1 MKTTCFKLSLL
12 MLTWNF
18 LYRKPRHGLQ
28 KSMSYSDMGSL
39 YVPTFWNALKDH
51 IRHLC
56 QPSSFHKQLP
66 LWLWCSRHQIFSHHS
81 CLFHSHF
88 FFFFFSRIFT
98 WSQLGW
104 ETDLSWSWLCL
115 CALTWVITKLKAQGV
130 CFKPLPLR
138 KLNHLFKVQ
147 QQTFGLV
154 LTLSHIKFN
163 NF

>member
-1 MKTTCFKLSLL
+1 MDCRNQCLILIWDLYMYLHSEMLLRTTLDIFVNQAHFINNFHYGSDAQGIGFSPTTAVCSI
-12 MLTWNF
+12 LT
-18 LYRKPRHGLQ
+18 
-28 KSMSYSDMGSL
+28 
-39 YVPTFWNALKDH
+39 
-51 IRHLC
+51 
-56 QPSSFHKQLP
+56 
-66 LWLWCSRHQIFSHHS
+66 
-81 CLFHSHF
+81 

>member
-66 LWLWCSRHQIFSHHS
+66 LWLWCSRHRIFSHHS

-88 FFFFFSRIFT
+88 FFFFFQDIHLVPAGLGNWLELKLTLFVCFNLSDHEVEGSR
-98 WSQLGW
+98 SMLQAP
-104 ETDLSWSWLCL
+104 S
-115 CALTWVITKLKAQGV
+115 ITKA
-130 CFKPLPLR
+130 
-138 KLNHLFKVQ
+138 
-147 QQTFGLV
+147 
-154 LTLSHIKFN
+154 
-163 NF
+163 